1 MSSNL
6 NLQVESLKHV
16 TELSRSAVAAKEKV
30 AILELPKEPPGV
42 YGVILADGT
51 FEKHYAEPQPRDHKL
66 LSVDQIPSMVADFA
80 GREVSNADEIFR
92 NQEPSVWIS
101 PASVIVLEDDTAES
115 LRNSRAVCH
124 LRITPE
130 FAFLKS
136 CSERDNELSQKEF
149 IRKLRIVLADALGE
163 QLDSVVKVMRD
174 IKFGSRSEGAG
185 SVQRGKESYGKSIEA
200 QVYSEVG
207 QIPEELVLSVRVFDD
222 PALKVRYPLRVA
234 LEIDTSANTFSLL
247 PSQQAI
253 TNLLDEALNGI
264 RELLGKIDCPV
275 YYGIP

>member
-6 NLQVESLKHV
+6 NLQVESLQHI
-16 TELSRSAVAAKEKV
+16 TSLARDSVAAKDRV
-30 AILELPKEPPGV
+30 AIIKLPDEPPGV
-42 YGVILADGT
+42 YGVIYPDGT
-51 FEKHYAEPQPRDHKL
+51 LERNYADPPPRNHQL
-66 LSVDQIPSMVADFA
+66 LSVDQIPGIVEAFSAY
-80 GREVSNADEIFR
+80 EVSNGAGELR
-92 NQEPSVWIS
+92 KQHPTVWLS
-101 PASVIVLEDDTAES
+101 PTSVIVLEDDHAES
-115 LRNSRAVCH
+115 LRLSKAVCP
-124 LRITPE
+124 LKWTPE

-149 IRKLRIVLADALGE
+149 IRKLRILLADALGE

-234 LEIDTSANTFSLL
+234 LEIDTAANTFSLL

-253 TNLLDEALNGI
+253 TNLLDEALGGI
-264 RELLGKIDCPV
+264 RDLLGKIDCPV

>member
-6 NLQVESLKHV
+6 NLQVESLQHLD
-16 TELSRSAVAAKEKV
+16 ELTRSSVAAKEKV

-66 LSVDQIPSMVADFA
+66 LSVDQIPGMVADFG
-80 GREVSNADEIFR
+80 GREVSDGVETR

-115 LRNSRAVCH
+115 LRNSKAVCP

-130 FAFLKS
+130 FAFLKE
-136 CSERDNELSQKEF
+136 CSTRDNDLSQKDF
-149 IRKLRIVLADALGE
+149 IRKLRILLADALGE
-163 QLDSVVKVMRD
+163 QLDSVVKIMRD
-174 IKFGSRSEGAG
+174 IKFGSRAEGSG

-200 QVYSEVG
+200 AVYSENG

-253 TNLLDEALNGI
+253 TNLLDEALGGI